1 MLKNMKKPSFVDS
14 VAGSAVKLNNVK
26 EEMVEEDDEEVS
38 DDGGH
43 FEFA

>member
-1 MLKNMKKPSFVDS
+1 MKRPTP
-14 VAGSAVKLNNVK
+14 VAGSAQKLNNVK

-43 FEFA
+43 FEFAQKKII